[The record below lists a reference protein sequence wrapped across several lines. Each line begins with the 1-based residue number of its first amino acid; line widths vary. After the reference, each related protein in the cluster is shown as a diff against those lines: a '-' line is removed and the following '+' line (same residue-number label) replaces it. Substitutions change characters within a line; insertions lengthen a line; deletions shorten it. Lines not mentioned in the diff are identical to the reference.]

1 MQALVHSLFAM
12 RGSLEYRSP
21 FPFTDKG
28 AVGKERNPMPPYD
41 IENWTHD
48 QAEIEIRR
56 WLLEHNLWEPDLE
69 RRRMNARNGTTIE
82 TSLEEEAARSTEP
95 ALLMQEQERP
105 EKAPAPP
112 RTILVPLDE
121 SPFAEQVLPYVQMLA
136 PLIGARIHLLRVVT
150 DAEQQHLM
158 AYKPVTLH
166 GLGDWVGDRRS
177 REHQAWETLQS
188 FAEGYLDSKAPH
200 LRKGD
205 VLVNCSVATGPAAEA
220 IIKAA
225 EQQDATLIAMAT
237 HGYSGLRRWAL
248 GSVTDRVVH
257 TANVPVFVIRG
268 VQESP
273 ATVAPPRR
281 ILVPLDGSKF
291 ARQSLPLAV
300 RLAAAAHA
308 ELLLLTVVEPTMHL
322 FPEPAAMGPT
332 AMAGWEAVETRRE
345 QARTAIEEIAAPLRE
360 QYQLPITVRAVVGHI
375 AEEIVEQATRHEM
388 DLVVMTTHGY
398 SGIQRWA
405 LGSIADKVLHAAT
418 VPLVLVRARTM
429 DN

>member
-1 MQALVHSLFAM
+1 
-12 RGSLEYRSP
+12 
-21 FPFTDKG
+21 
-28 AVGKERNPMPPYD
+28 MPPYD
-41 IENWTHD
+41 IEHWTHD

-56 WLLEHNLWEPDLE
+56 WLLEHNLWEPNLE
-69 RRRMNARNGTTIE
+69 RQRMDVHNGTTVE
-82 TSLEEEAARSTEP
+82 TPLEAERASSPDPT
-95 ALLMQEQERP
+95 LLTQDQERP

-121 SPFAEQVLPYVQMLA
+121 SPFAEQVLPYVQILA

-166 GLGDWVGDRRS
+166 GLGDWVSDRRS
-177 REHQAWETLQS
+177 REHQAWETLQN
-188 FAEGYLDSKAPH
+188 FAEGYLDSTAPH
-200 LRKGD
+200 LRKND

-220 IIKAA
+220 IVKAA
-225 EQQDATLIAMAT
+225 EQHDATLIAMAT

-257 TANVPVFVIRG
+257 MANVPVFVIRG
-268 VQESP
+268 RQEP
-273 ATVAPPRR
+273 TATLAPPRR
-281 ILVPLDGSKF
+281 ILVPLDGSQF
-291 ARQSLPLAV
+291 ARQALPLAV

-308 ELLLLTVVEPTMHL
+308 ELLLLMVVEPTMHL

-332 AMAGWEAVETRRE
+332 AMAGWEAVEARRE
-345 QARTAIEEIAAPLRE
+345 QARTTIEEIAAPLRE

-375 AEEIVEQATRHEM
+375 AEEIIEQASRHEM
-388 DLVVMTTHGY
+388 DLIIMTTHGY
-398 SGIQRWA
+398 SGLQRWA

-418 VPLVLVRARTM
+418 VPLVLVRVHTI